1 MYAVIKTGGKQYR
14 VAADDVLKIEKV
26 PGEVGDLVEFSQVL
40 MLGGSDAPTVGTPL
54 VDGAA
59 VAAEVVAQGRGRKII
74 IFKKRRR
81 KNSRRRNGHR
91 QYETTVRIT
100 EILTDGRKADPA
112 LAGKV
117 QNGRRPFEYL
127 EAADGTADDLSL
139 LDGVGP
145 QLNTEL
151 NEAGVFHFWQLATMS
166 REDVTG
172 LEGRGEFG
180 GRILRQKWRKQAKDL
195 LAGKPPQAKSDRQR
209 AERSAKAESDA
220 ANAAE
225 KSDDGANS

>member
-14 VAADDVLKIEKV
+14 VAADDILKIEKLS
-26 PGEVGDLVEFSQVL
+26 GEVGDLVEFSQVL
-40 MLGGSDAPTVGTPL
+40 MLGGSAAPTVGTPM
-54 VDGAA
+54 VEGAA
-59 VAAEVVAQGRGRKII
+59 VAAEVVAQGRGKKII

-91 QYETTVRIT
+91 QHFTTVRIT
-100 EILTDGRKADPA
+100 EILTDGRKADPT
-112 LAGKV
+112 LVGKV
-117 QNGRRPFEYL
+117 QTGRRPFEYL
-127 EAADGTADDLSL
+127 EAAEGTPDDLSL

-151 NEAGVFHFWQLATMS
+151 NEAGVFHFWQLAAMS
-166 REDVTG
+166 RDDVAG

-220 ANAAE
+220 ANTAE